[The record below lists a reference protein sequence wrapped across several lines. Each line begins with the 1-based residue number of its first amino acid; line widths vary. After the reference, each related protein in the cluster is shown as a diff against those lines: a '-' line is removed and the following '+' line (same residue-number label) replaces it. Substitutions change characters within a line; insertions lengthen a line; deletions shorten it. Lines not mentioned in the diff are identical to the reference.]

1 MTIAAYFE
9 QKTKERRAQ
18 LIAEGYAEG
27 RAEMRAWYARKREV
41 EAGGEPFDE
50 PQPGSEEAERI
61 RREAIE
67 SSVLYRLR
75 RHWVWP
81 HLMIL
86 FVVCLVIGVI
96 AMGFGIE
103 WIVRYIAGIKGSG
116 TAFLILTLSLL
127 PIGAYRLLYGTR
139 KNPHTRVQAF
149 AMLDIM
155 SEFFPGTGGRI

>member
-67 SSVLYRLR
+67 SSVLYRR
-75 RHWVWP
+75 
-81 HLMIL
+81 
-86 FVVCLVIGVI
+86 
-96 AMGFGIE
+96 
-103 WIVRYIAGIKGSG
+103 
-116 TAFLILTLSLL
+116 
-127 PIGAYRLLYGTR
+127 GATGCG
-139 KNPHTRVQAF
+139 HT
-149 AMLDIM
+149 
-155 SEFFPGTGGRI
+155 